1 MATATVIRHGEALR
15 KSTEITRTL
24 RRMYRPEVSMIAPA
38 DVIAVLHE
46 AGVRF
51 VLMGNYGITGWR
63 GEARATEDVDI
74 LVRTRDHRKAV
85 RAIQD
90 AFPQLQVV
98 DLQVVDYPVVT
109 RFLDPVTK
117 APLIGLMKP
126 NQPLFKVAFR
136 QTILDAEGYLIPN
149 LEFALACKFAAMVS
163 PNRADEKKFLDAA
176 DFTSIVRK
184 NLAAIRQDR
193 LRRLGEKVYP
203 GGGAEI
209 IGLVEDIK
217 AGRRIVF

>member
-1 MATATVIRHGEALR
+1 MV
-15 KSTEITRTL
+15 
-24 RRMYRPEVSMIAPA
+24 APA
-38 DVIAVLHE
+38 DVIPVLND

-51 VLMGNYGITGWR
+51 ILMGNYGIGGWR
-63 GEARATEDVDI
+63 SEPRATQDVDF

-90 AFPQLQVV
+90 AFPQLQV
-98 DLQVVDYPVVT
+98 LDYPVVT
-109 RFLDPVTK
+109 RFLDPVTRT
-117 APLIGLMKP
+117 PLIDLMKP

-136 QTILDAEGYLIPN
+136 QTVLDVGGYLIPN

-163 PNRADEKKFLDAA
+163 PNRADEKKFLDAG

-184 NLAAIRQDR
+184 NLPAIRQAR
-193 LRRLGEKVYP
+193 LRRLGERVYP

>member
-98 DLQVVDYPVVT
+98 DYPVVT

-117 APLIGLMKP
+117 APLIDLMKP

-136 QTILDAEGYLIPN
+136 QTVLDAEGYLIPN

-163 PNRADEKKFLDAA
+163 PNRQERKKYLDAA
-176 DFTSIVRK
+176 DFMAIVES
-184 NLAAIRQDR
+184 NAPAIRLDR
-193 LRRLGEKVYP
+193 LRRLGERVYP

-209 IGLVEDIK
+209 IGLVEDAK